1 MAACSEMSPLSFVL
15 TLLLRIEPDEL
26 PDCSTPQADA
36 TNLEVILSRRPKC
49 GIMARMSTPLRI
61 VFMGTPEFAVPSLRA
76 LLEADPEK
84 IGRVVGVVTQ
94 PDRPKGRGQQLTT
107 PPAKELPHQAGRPIL
122 HPLKMKDRPF
132 LRPRKGWPPDL
143 IAVTAFG
150 RILPPVVLDLPPKGC
165 VNVHG
170 SLLPKYRGAAPI
182 QWAIINGEAET
193 GITTMLMDPG
203 MDTGPVLLQE
213 PFPIL
218 PIETAGELAARVAP
232 IGGRLLVKTISGLKD
247 GTLTPNPQDHS
258 RATLAPLL
266 KKEDGI
272 LRWDEEATA
281 LANRI
286 PRLTPWPSAYTLYWV
301 ERRQLWRAEPANPG
315 CAMAEPGVI
324 LEVTR
329 ETIRVAAGKGAL
341 LIRELQPA
349 SGKRLSVK
357 QYLAGHPVS
366 VGSRLGPGPCDPSP
380 DAL

>member
-1 MAACSEMSPLSFVL
+1 
-15 TLLLRIEPDEL
+15 
-26 PDCSTPQADA
+26 
-36 TNLEVILSRRPKC
+36 
-49 GIMARMSTPLRI
+49 MARMTTPLRI
-61 VFMGTPEFAVPSLRA
+61 VFMGTPEFAVPSLQA

-84 IGRVVGVVTQ
+84 LGRVVGVVTQ
-94 PDRPKGRGQQLTT
+94 PDRPKGRGQQLT
-107 PPAKELPHQAGRPIL
+107 PPPVKVLAQQAGLPIL
-122 HPLKMKDRPF
+122 QPLKMKDPSF
-132 LRPRKGWPPDL
+132 LETLKSWAPDL

-182 QWAIINGEAET
+182 QWAIINGETET

-213 PFPIL
+213 TVPIL
-218 PIETAGELAARVAP
+218 PMETAGELAARLAP
-232 IGGRLLVKTISGLKD
+232 IGGRLLVKTISGLKN
-247 GTLTPNPQDHS
+247 GTLAPVPQDHS

-266 KKEDGI
+266 KKEDGM

-286 PRLTPWPSAYTLYWV
+286 RGLTPWPGAYTFYGD
-301 ERRQLWRAEPANPG
+301 ERWQIWRAEPTNPG

-324 LEVTR
+324 LEVTK
-329 ETIRVAAGKGAL
+329 ETIRIAAGKGAL

-357 QYLAGHPVS
+357 QYLAGHS
-366 VGSRLGPGPCDPSP
+366 VTAGSRLAPGPCDPSP